1 MKMKTFIYKFVIFLM
16 ICNLLVAQSKTD
28 SLNNQE
34 PRQIFFNYFYNQT
47 PYSFNFDG
55 LNDLHLNT
63 RFLNDTS
70 SIWIQTRMRLAGNVN
85 QQDEIRN
92 NLQLNI
98 LNPLQEK
105 YADLQSM
112 KTLKSILGAVQLSA
126 VGYLAYLHL
135 KKYGFFKKK

>member
-1 MKMKTFIYKFVIFLM
+1 MKTFIYKFVIFLM

>member
-1 MKMKTFIYKFVIFLM
+1 M

-28 SLNNQE
+28 SLKNQE
-34 PRQIFFNYFYNQT
+34 PQQIFFNYFYNQT

>member
-1 MKMKTFIYKFVIFLM
+1 MSCSLSF
-16 ICNLLVAQSKTD
+16 AQSKTD
-28 SLNNQE
+28 TLKNREMPLN
-34 PRQIFFNYFYNQT
+34 FSNYFYNQT
-47 PYSFNFDG
+47 PYSFNFDN
-55 LNDLHLNT
+55 LSDLHLNT

-85 QQDEIRN
+85 QQDEIQN

-135 KKYGFFKKK
+135 KKYGFLKRK

>member
-1 MKMKTFIYKFVIFLM
+1 M

-28 SLNNQE
+28 SLKNHE
-34 PRQIFFNYFYNQT
+34 PLPIFYNYFYNQT

-55 LNDLHLNT
+55 LSNLHLNT
-63 RFLNDTS
+63 RFLNDSS
-70 SIWIQTRMRLAGNVN
+70 SIWIQTRMWLAGNVN
-85 QQDEIRN
+85 QPDEIQN

-135 KKYGFFKKK
+135 KKYGFLKRK

>member
-1 MKMKTFIYKFVIFLM
+1 MKTFTYSLIIVLM

-28 SLNNQE
+28 SLKNQE
-34 PRQIFFNYFYNQT
+34 PQQIFFNYFYNQT

-85 QQDEIRN
+85 HQDEIRN